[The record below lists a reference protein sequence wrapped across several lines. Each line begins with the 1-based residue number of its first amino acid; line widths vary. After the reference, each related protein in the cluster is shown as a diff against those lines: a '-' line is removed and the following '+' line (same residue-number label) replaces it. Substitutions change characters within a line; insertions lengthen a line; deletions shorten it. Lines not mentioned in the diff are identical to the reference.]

1 MLRNFYMTNSQSFQS
16 YLSLAIVFLVQ
27 FLQDGLQF
35 VQEKVGV
42 RWSEDQSWNQKQ
54 NGLVVLYTAMLVWTR
69 CKGLYRR

>member
-1 MLRNFYMTNSQSFQS
+1 MLRNFYMTNLHSFQS

-27 FLQDGLQF
+27 FLQDGLEF

-54 NGLVVLYTAMLVWTR
+54 NGLAVLFTALLVRTR

>member
-1 MLRNFYMTNSQSFQS
+1 MTNLYSFQS

-27 FLQDGLQF
+27 FLQDGLQL

-54 NGLVVLYTAMLVWTR
+54 NGLALQPLFLGDRDANSD
-69 CKGLYRR
+69 KAH

>member
-1 MLRNFYMTNSQSFQS
+1 MLRNFYMTNLHSFQS
-16 YLSLAIVFLVQ
+16 YLSLANAFLVQ

-42 RWSEDQSWNQKQ
+42 RRSEDQSWNQKQ
-54 NGLVVLYTAMLVWTR
+54 NGLAVFYTAMLVWTR